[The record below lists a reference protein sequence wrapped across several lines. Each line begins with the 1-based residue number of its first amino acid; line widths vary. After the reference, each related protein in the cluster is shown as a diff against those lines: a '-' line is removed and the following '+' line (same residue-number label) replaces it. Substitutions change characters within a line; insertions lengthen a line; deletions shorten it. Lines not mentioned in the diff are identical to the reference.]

1 MAEEIKITFTDKILA
16 KVFLPLFPRWIKP
29 NHLSAARVFLI
40 PFVIWLLWRGNYL
53 LGGGL
58 FLFTAFTD
66 ALDGAMART
75 RNQITGVGKMFDPL
89 ADKLL
94 ICSVVYIL
102 VLKYLGAYTALVIIV
117 IEILII
123 VAALIKRGYNSNC
136 RLQANSW
143 GKIKM
148 VLQVLG
154 VVILLLSIIFNLE
167 SLLPIS
173 KGTFYLAIVFGILS
187 LFTYSI

>member
-1 MAEEIKITFTDKILA
+1 MPEEIKITFTDKILA
-16 KVFLPLFPRWIKP
+16 KVFLPLFPQWIKP
-29 NHLSAARVFLI
+29 NHISAARIFFI
-40 PFVIWLLWRGNYL
+40 PFVIWLLWQENYL
-53 LGGGL
+53 WGGIL
-58 FLFTAFTD
+58 FLFTSFTD
-66 ALDGAMART
+66 ALDGAMARS
-75 RNQITGVGKMFDPL
+75 RNQITGFGKMFDPL

-102 VLKYLGAYTALVIIV
+102 VLKYLDIYTALIIIV
-117 IEILII
+117 MEIII
-123 VAALIKRGYNSNC
+123 VVAALIKYRHGDQ

-154 VVILLLSIIFNLE
+154 VIILLLSIIFNIE
-167 SLLPIS
+167 QLLPIS
-173 KGTFYLAIVFGILS
+173 KGTFYLAISFAILS